1 MSDWQLYA
9 AIYFG
14 VGFAVSM
21 VAVVAH
27 LLGTRKKSK
36 FVRDMMK
43 AVNPRREA
51 FLYRVLE
58 DLVVPALAFFLMWLV
73 WPVVFVLKIK
83 DSLQKRA
90 LAAQAVQAEQEA
102 EPPAFALNDSEL
114 LRQVT
119 VDEVERINLIHDPLE
134 AVPNIPF
141 GHCNACWVL
150 FRDSLH
156 ANETLWEFE
165 STRSELAGVR
175 AMWGYAVKREGKV
188 DRFLTSG
195 WKLKRGV
202 FE

>member
-90 LAAQAVQAEQEA
+90 LAAQSVQAEQEA

-119 VDEVERINLIHDPLE
+119 VDEVERTNLIHDPLE

-141 GHCNACWVL
+141 GHCNARWVL
-150 FRDSLH
+150 FRDSLQT
-156 ANETLWEFE
+156 NETLWEFE
-165 STRSELAGVR
+165 STRSELAGVQ
-175 AMWGYAVKREGKV
+175 AMWGYAVRGEGKV
-188 DRFLTSG
+188 DRFMTSG
-195 WKLKRGV
+195 WKLRVGV

>member
-9 AIYFG
+9 VIYFG

-27 LLGTRKKSK
+27 LLGARKKSK

-43 AVNPRREA
+43 AVNPKREA
-51 FLYRVLE
+51 FFYRVLE

-83 DSLQKRA
+83 HSLQKSA
-90 LAAQAVQAEQEA
+90 LAAQAVKAEQEA
-102 EPPAFALNDSEL
+102 EPPTFALNDSEL

-119 VDEVERINLIHDPLE
+119 VDEVERTNLIHDPLE
-134 AVPNIPF
+134 AVPTIPF
-141 GHCNACWVL
+141 GHCNARWVL
-150 FRDSLH
+150 FRDSLQ

-175 AMWGYAVKREGKV
+175 AMWGYAVKREGTV
-188 DRFLTSG
+188 DRFMTSG
-195 WKLKRGV
+195 WKLRVGV

>member
-9 AIYFG
+9 AIYLG

-27 LLGTRKKSK
+27 LLGTQKKSK

-43 AVNPRREA
+43 AVNPKREA
-51 FLYRVLE
+51 FFYRVLE
-58 DLVVPALAFFLMWLV
+58 DLVVPALVFFLMWLV

-90 LAAQAVQAEQEA
+90 LAAQAVQAAQEA
-102 EPPAFALNDSEL
+102 EPPAFALKDSEL

-119 VDEVERINLIHDPLE
+119 VDEVERTNLIHDPLE

-141 GHCNACWVL
+141 GHCNARWFF
-150 FRDSLH
+150 FRDSLQ

-165 STRSELAGVR
+165 STRSELAGVQ

-188 DRFLTSG
+188 DRFMTSG
-195 WKLKRGV
+195 WKLRVGV

>member
-9 AIYFG
+9 TIYLG

-21 VAVVAH
+21 VAVAAH
-27 LLGTRKKSK
+27 LLGARKKSK
-36 FVRDMMK
+36 FVRDMMN

-102 EPPAFALNDSEL
+102 EPPTFALNESEL

-119 VDEVERINLIHDPLE
+119 VDEVERTNLIHDPLE

-141 GHCNACWVL
+141 GHCNARWVF
-150 FRDSLH
+150 FRDSLQ

-165 STRSELAGVR
+165 STRSELAGVQ

-188 DRFLTSG
+188 DRFMTSG
-195 WKLKRGV
+195 WKLRVGV

>member
-1 MSDWQLYA
+1 MSDWQLYV

-14 VGFAVSM
+14 AGFAVSM

-27 LLGTRKKSK
+27 LIGARKKSK
-36 FVRDMMK
+36 FVRDMMN

-58 DLVVPALAFFLMWLV
+58 DLVVPALAFFLVWLV
-73 WPVVFVLKIK
+73 WPVVFVLKIR
-83 DSLQKRA
+83 DSLKKKA
-90 LAAQAVQAEQEA
+90 LAAQTEQEA

-119 VDEVERINLIHDPLE
+119 VDEVERTNLIHDPLE

-141 GHCNACWVL
+141 GHCNARWVL
-150 FRDSLH
+150 FRDSLQ

-165 STRSELAGVR
+165 STRSELAGVQ
-175 AMWGYAVKREGKV
+175 AMWGYAVRVEGKV

-195 WKLKRGV
+195 WRLRRGV